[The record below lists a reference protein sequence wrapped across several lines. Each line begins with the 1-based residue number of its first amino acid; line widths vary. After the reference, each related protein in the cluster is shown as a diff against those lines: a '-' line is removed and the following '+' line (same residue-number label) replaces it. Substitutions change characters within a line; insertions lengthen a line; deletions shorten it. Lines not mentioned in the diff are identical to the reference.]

1 MFEALRCPDCPWK
14 SRPKHKRPQQAL
26 TQHRQRAHG
35 GAVEQQPLQSRPG
48 DTIPTGFVVTFT
60 SGEEETVPAE
70 EHQETMDRHWF
81 FRGGALK
88 ATFKRVDVQEVVGV

>member
-1 MFEALRCPDCPWK
+1 MFKALRCPDCPWK

-26 TQHRQRAHG
+26 TQHRQRAHAQIKQGVTLHSPASVPG
-35 GAVEQQPLQSRPG
+35 GFH
-48 DTIPTGFVVTFT
+48 ITFT

-88 ATFKRVDVQEVVGV
+88 ATFKRVDVREVVGV